1 MDKYE
6 YGENVCVILGDENNI
21 PWSLVRTLDTEKI
34 GKLFS
39 IFAIIGS

>member
-34 GKLFS
+34 GKLLAFLQL
-39 IFAIIGS
+39 